1 MKGENNMAD
10 IHKQVKDAVHTT
22 ASEKS
27 VFTELEKQRV
37 LRKIRSGD
45 TQATQNSKQFVP
57 KMITSIA
64 VAGFLL
70 FIGGIIGSNMENNN
84 KASQSN
90 TVADAEKFYPNLQN
104 GEVLNGWSLLNKG
117 PYDGAKREQSGLLH
131 AVFQGEAQ
139 ITGTLKYYDIDDS
152 ERPDQILFTP
162 DKLSL
167 QSLPVEEGRHPDLTF
182 ADKEQRKLKSVFGL
196 GSNRMDIGEV
206 TLVVDNYTARYLKG
220 KTLPDT
226 VGLKEIVLP
235 EESEVQS
242 TPFHIQVNQSQK
254 LELSPVLLG
263 RYEQF
268 KDTKDKQILNGL
280 SPSEVF
286 QLFFYAEELQ
296 DYETQYSLFI
306 DDEEYV
312 RVFETYEDYLIAK
325 QQNSSTSLLEQ
336 VKAGTLFEHIIDETS
351 ASVSIEEEITGLS
364 FGLSKNKHGIWCVNW
379 LPIQ

>member
-10 IHKQVKDAVHTT
+10 LHTQVKDAVHTT

-27 VFTELEKQRV
+27 IFTEIEKQRV

-45 TQATQNSKQFVP
+45 TQSSQKSKQFVP
-57 KMITSIA
+57 KMVTSIA

-70 FIGGIIGSNMENNN
+70 FIGGIIGTNMENNN
-84 KASQSN
+84 KATQSN
-90 TVADAEKFYPNLQN
+90 NVAYEEKFYPNLQD
-104 GEVLNGWSLLNKG
+104 GEMFNGWSLLNKG
-117 PYDGAKREQSGLLH
+117 PSEGTKREQSGLLH

-162 DKLSL
+162 DKLSI

-182 ADKEQRKLKSVFGL
+182 ASNEQRKLKAVFGL
-196 GSNRMDIGEV
+196 GTNRIDIGEV

-235 EESEVQS
+235 VEPEVQS
-242 TPFHIQVNQSQK
+242 TPFHIQVNQGQK
-254 LELSPVLLG
+254 LELSAVLLD

-268 KDTKDKQILNGL
+268 KVTKEKQALSGL

-286 QLFFYAEELQ
+286 QLYFYAEELQ

-306 DDEEYV
+306 DDEEYL
-312 RVFETYEDYLIAK
+312 RVFATYEDYLTAK
-325 QQNSSTSLLEQ
+325 QQNPSTGLLEQ
-336 VKAGTLFEHIIDETS
+336 VKVGTLFEHIIDETS
-351 ASVSIEEEITGLS
+351 ASVSIEAETKGLS
-364 FGLSKNKHGIWCVNW
+364 FGLSKNKLGIWCVNW

>member
-1 MKGENNMAD
+1 VKGENNMAD
-10 IHKQVKDAVHTT
+10 IHTQVKEAFHTT

-45 TQATQNSKQFVP
+45 IPSKKKSKQFVP
-57 KMITSIA
+57 KMVTSIA
-64 VAGFLL
+64 VAGFLI

-90 TVADAEKFYPNLQN
+90 TVSDAEKFYPNLQY

-117 PYDGAKREQSGLLH
+117 PYDGAKSEQSGLLH

-139 ITGTLKYYDIDDS
+139 ITGTLKYYGRDDS

-167 QSLPVEEGRHPDLTF
+167 QSLPIEEGRHPDLTF
-182 ADKEQRKLKSVFGL
+182 ASNEQRKLKAVFGL
-196 GSNRMDIGEV
+196 GTNRMDIGEV

-226 VGLKEIVLP
+226 VGLKEVVLP
-235 EESEVQS
+235 EESEVES
-242 TPFHIQVNQSQK
+242 TPFHIQVNQNQK
-254 LELSPVLLG
+254 LELSVFLLD
-263 RYEQF
+263 RYAQF
-268 KDTKDKQILNGL
+268 KNTKDKQILSGL

-286 QLFFYAEELQ
+286 QLFFYAEELK
-296 DYETQYSLFI
+296 DYETQYALFI
-306 DDEEYV
+306 DDEEYL

-325 QQNSSTSLLEQ
+325 QQNPSRSLLEQ

-351 ASVSIEEEITGLS
+351 ASVSIEAETTGLA

-379 LPIQ
+379 LPVQ

>member
-10 IHKQVKDAVHTT
+10 LHTQVKDAVHTT

-27 VFTELEKQRV
+27 IFTEIEKQRV

-45 TQATQNSKQFVP
+45 TQSSQKSKQFVP
-57 KMITSIA
+57 KMVTSIA

-70 FIGGIIGSNMENNN
+70 FIGGIIGTNMENNN
-84 KASQSN
+84 KATQSN
-90 TVADAEKFYPNLQN
+90 NVADEEKFYPNLQD
-104 GEVLNGWSLLNKG
+104 GEMFNGWSLLNKG
-117 PYDGAKREQSGLLH
+117 PSEGTKREQSGLLH

-162 DKLSL
+162 DKLSI

-182 ADKEQRKLKSVFGL
+182 ASNEQRKLKAVFGL
-196 GSNRMDIGEV
+196 GTNRIDIGEV

-235 EESEVQS
+235 VEPEVQS
-242 TPFHIQVNQSQK
+242 TPFHIQVNQGQK
-254 LELSPVLLG
+254 LELSAVLLD

-268 KDTKDKQILNGL
+268 KVTKEKQALSGL

-286 QLFFYAEELQ
+286 QLYFYAEELQ

-306 DDEEYV
+306 DDEEYL
-312 RVFETYEDYLIAK
+312 RVFATYEDYLTAK
-325 QQNSSTSLLEQ
+325 QQNPSTGLLEQ
-336 VKAGTLFEHIIDETS
+336 VKVGTLFEHIIDETS
-351 ASVSIEEEITGLS
+351 ASVSIEAETKGLS
-364 FGLSKNKHGIWCVNW
+364 FGLSKNKLGIWCVNW

>member
-10 IHKQVKDAVHTT
+10 IHTQVKDAVHTT

-45 TQATQNSKQFVP
+45 IQSTKKSNQFVP
-57 KMITSIA
+57 KLVTSIA

-84 KASQSN
+84 KTSQSN
-90 TVADAEKFYPNLQN
+90 TVADAEKFYPNLQD
-104 GEVLNGWSLLNKG
+104 GEVLNGWSLLNKE
-117 PYDGAKREQSGLLH
+117 PYDGAKREQNGLLH

-139 ITGTLKYYDIDDS
+139 ITGTLKYYDKDDS

-167 QSLPVEEGRHPDLTF
+167 QSLPVEAGRHPDLTF
-182 ADKEQRKLKSVFGL
+182 ESNEQRKLKAVFGL
-196 GSNRMDIGEV
+196 GTNRMDIGEV

-226 VGLKEIVLP
+226 VGIKEIVLP
-235 EESEVQS
+235 EEPEVQS
-242 TPFHIQVNQSQK
+242 TPFHIQINQSQK
-254 LELSPVLLG
+254 LELSTVLLD
-263 RYEQF
+263 RYAQF

-286 QLFFYAEELQ
+286 QLFFYAEELK

-306 DDEEYV
+306 DDEEYL

-325 QQNSSTSLLEQ
+325 QQNPSTSLLEQ
-336 VKAGTLFEHIIDETS
+336 VKAGTLFEHIIDKTS
-351 ASVSIEEEITGLS
+351 ATVSIEAETTGLS

>member
-1 MKGENNMAD
+1 MAD
-10 IHKQVKDAVHTT
+10 LHTQVKDAVHTT

-27 VFTELEKQRV
+27 IFTEIEKQRV

-45 TQATQNSKQFVP
+45 TQSSQKSKQFVP
-57 KMITSIA
+57 KMVTSIA

-70 FIGGIIGSNMENNN
+70 FIGGIIGTNMENNN
-84 KASQSN
+84 KATQSN
-90 TVADAEKFYPNLQN
+90 NVADEEKFYPNLQD
-104 GEVLNGWSLLNKG
+104 GEMFNGWSLLNKG
-117 PYDGAKREQSGLLH
+117 PSEGTKREQSGLLH

-162 DKLSL
+162 DKLSI

-182 ADKEQRKLKSVFGL
+182 ASNEQRKLKAVFGL
-196 GSNRMDIGEV
+196 GTNRIDIGEV

-235 EESEVQS
+235 VEPEVQS
-242 TPFHIQVNQSQK
+242 TPFHIQVNQGQK
-254 LELSPVLLG
+254 LELSAVLLD

-268 KDTKDKQILNGL
+268 KVTKEKQALSGL

-286 QLFFYAEELQ
+286 QLYFYAEELQ

-306 DDEEYV
+306 DDEEYL
-312 RVFETYEDYLIAK
+312 RVFATYEDYLTAK
-325 QQNSSTSLLEQ
+325 QQNPSTGLLEQ
-336 VKAGTLFEHIIDETS
+336 VKVGTLFEHIIDETS
-351 ASVSIEEEITGLS
+351 ASVSIEAETKGLS
-364 FGLSKNKHGIWCVNW
+364 FGLSKNKLGIWCVNW

>member
-10 IHKQVKDAVHTT
+10 IHTQVKEAVHTT

-45 TQATQNSKQFVP
+45 TQSAKKSNQFVP
-57 KMITSIA
+57 RMVTTIA
-64 VAGFLL
+64 VAGFLI
-70 FIGGIIGSNMENNN
+70 FIGGIIGSNLESRNI
-84 KASQSN
+84 ASQGDTKAN
-90 TVADAEKFYPNLQN
+90 AEKFYPNLQY

-117 PYDGAKREQSGLLH
+117 PYDGSKSEQSGLLH

-139 ITGTLKYYDIDDS
+139 ITGTLKYYDMDDS

-182 ADKEQRKLKSVFGL
+182 ASNEQRKLKAVFGL
-196 GSNRMDIGEV
+196 GTNRMDIGEV
-206 TLVVDNYTARYLKG
+206 TLVVDNYTARYIKG

-235 EESEVQS
+235 EEPEVQS
-242 TPFHIQVNQSQK
+242 TPFHIQVNQGQK
-254 LELSPVLLG
+254 LELSAVLLD
-263 RYEQF
+263 RYELF
-268 KDTKDKQILNGL
+268 KVTKDKQVLSGL

-286 QLFFYAEELQ
+286 QLYFYAEELQ

-306 DDEEYV
+306 DDEEYL
-312 RVFETYEDYLIAK
+312 RVFETYEDFLTAK
-325 QQNSSTSLLEQ
+325 QQNPSTGLLEQ
-336 VKAGTLFEHIIDETS
+336 VKAGTLFEYVIDETS
-351 ASVSIEEEITGLS
+351 ASVSIEAETTGLS

>member
-10 IHKQVKDAVHTT
+10 IHTQVKEAVHTT

-45 TQATQNSKQFVP
+45 TQSAKKSNQFVP
-57 KMITSIA
+57 RMVTTIA

-70 FIGGIIGSNMENNN
+70 FIGGIIGSNLQSRNI
-84 KASQSN
+84 ASQSD
-90 TVADAEKFYPNLQN
+90 TKAVAEKFYPNLQY

-117 PYDGAKREQSGLLH
+117 PYDGSKSEQSGLLH

-182 ADKEQRKLKSVFGL
+182 ASNEQRKLKAVFGL
-196 GSNRMDIGEV
+196 GTNRMDIGEV
-206 TLVVDNYTARYLKG
+206 TLVVDNYTARYIKG

-235 EESEVQS
+235 EEPEVQS
-242 TPFHIQVNQSQK
+242 TPFHIQVNQGQK
-254 LELSPVLLG
+254 LELSPVLLD

-268 KDTKDKQILNGL
+268 KVTKDKQALSGL

-286 QLFFYAEELQ
+286 QLYFYAEELQ
-296 DYETQYSLFI
+296 DYETQYSLYI
-306 DDEEYV
+306 DDEEYLK
-312 RVFETYEDYLIAK
+312 VFETYADDLTAK
-325 QQNSSTSLLEQ
+325 QQNPSTGLLEQ
-336 VKAGTLFEHIIDETS
+336 VKAGTLFEHVIDETS
-351 ASVSIEEEITGLS
+351 ASVSIEAETTGLS
-364 FGLSKNKHGIWCVNW
+364 FGFSKNKHGIWCVNW

>member
-1 MKGENNMAD
+1 MAD
-10 IHKQVKDAVHTT
+10 LHTQVKDAVHTT

-27 VFTELEKQRV
+27 IFTEIEKQRV

-45 TQATQNSKQFVP
+45 TQSSQKSKQFVP
-57 KMITSIA
+57 KMVTSIA

-70 FIGGIIGSNMENNN
+70 FIDGIIGTNMENNN
-84 KASQSN
+84 KATQSN
-90 TVADAEKFYPNLQN
+90 NVADEEKFYPNLQD
-104 GEVLNGWSLLNKG
+104 GEMLNGWSLLNKG
-117 PYDGAKREQSGLLH
+117 PSDGTKREQSGLLQ

-182 ADKEQRKLKSVFGL
+182 TSNEQRKLKAVFGL
-196 GSNRMDIGEV
+196 GTNRIDIGEV

-235 EESEVQS
+235 VEPEVQS
-242 TPFHIQVNQSQK
+242 TPFHIQVNQGQK
-254 LELSPVLLG
+254 LELSAVLLV

-268 KDTKDKQILNGL
+268 KVTKDKQALSGL

-286 QLFFYAEELQ
+286 QLYFYAEELQ

-306 DDEEYV
+306 DDEEYL
-312 RVFETYEDYLIAK
+312 RVFATYEDYLTAK
-325 QQNSSTSLLEQ
+325 QQNPSTGLLEQ
-336 VKAGTLFEHIIDETS
+336 VKVGTLFEHIIDETS
-351 ASVSIEEEITGLS
+351 ASVSIEAETKGLS
-364 FGLSKNKHGIWCVNW
+364 FGLSKNKLGIWCVNW

>member
-10 IHKQVKDAVHTT
+10 IHTQVKEAVHTT

-45 TQATQNSKQFVP
+45 TKSTKKSKQFVP
-57 KMITSIA
+57 KMVTSIA
-64 VAGFLL
+64 VAGFLI
-70 FIGGIIGSNMENNN
+70 FIGGIIGSNIQNNN
-84 KASQSN
+84 KSSQNN
-90 TVADAEKFYPNLQN
+90 TIADVEKFYPNLQD
-104 GEVLNGWSLLNKG
+104 GEVLNGWSLLKKG
-117 PYDGAKREQSGLLH
+117 PYDGGKSEQGALLH

-182 ADKEQRKLKSVFGL
+182 AANEQRKLKAVFGL
-196 GSNRMDIGEV
+196 GTNRIDIGDV
-206 TLVVDNYTARYLKG
+206 TLIVDNYTARYLKG

-226 VGLKEIVLP
+226 VSLKEIVLP
-235 EESEVQS
+235 EEPEVQS
-242 TPFHIQVNQSQK
+242 TPFHIQVDQSQK
-254 LELSPVLLG
+254 LELSAVLLE

-268 KDTKDKQILNGL
+268 KDTKDKQILSGL

-286 QLFFYAEELQ
+286 QLFFYAEEIQ

-306 DDEEYV
+306 DDEEYLK
-312 RVFETYEDYLIAK
+312 VFETYEDYLVAK
-325 QQNSSTSLLEQ
+325 QQNPSNSLLEK
-336 VKAGTLFEHIIDETS
+336 VKSGTLFEHIIDETS
-351 ASVSIEEEITGLS
+351 ASVSIEAETTGLG